1 MSEEN
6 NNETAPQPARYA
18 QYSSDVGL
26 ERLVQR
32 LRNKEFLRQF
42 GGFVLM
48 LFFTWTADPQAQWVP
63 FAIVAVVLGALIRA
77 WAAGTVFKN
86 EILATTGPYSMVR
99 HPLYVGNILIFVGF
113 TLLNNEPWAWLV
125 TVSFLWFF
133 YPPAINYEDA
143 KLEKIFG
150 QPWRDWR
157 NQTPALVPAR
167 VKFGA
172 LRSTWAFGL
181 FAGRNGE
188 LLIFLFTMVCLVLG
202 LRVGLPF

>member
-6 NNETAPQPARYA
+6 NNEAAPTPARYA

-63 FAIVAVVLGALIRA
+63 YAIAAVVLGALIRA

-99 HPLYVGNILIFVGF
+99 HPLYVGNILIFIGF
-113 TLLNNEPWAWLV
+113 NLLNNEPWAWLI
-125 TVSFLWFF
+125 TISFLWFF
-133 YPPAINYEDA
+133 YPPAINYEDG
-143 KLEKIFG
+143 KLEGIFG
-150 QPWRDWR
+150 QPWREWR
-157 NQTPALVPAR
+157 NRTPALVPAR
-167 VKFGA
+167 IEFSA

-188 LLIFLFTMVCLVLG
+188 LLIFLFTMVCLVLA